1 MLKRA
6 RVYICDHCG
15 AIALEQNNFFVHD
28 TWKSPPEGW
37 RKLGNEDLCP
47 LCAATYRRFKEETIK
62 EKNEHA
68 ET

>member
-15 AIALEQNNFFVHD
+15 AIALEQNNFFMQD
-28 TWKSPPEGW
+28 TWKSAPDDW
-37 RKLGNEDLCP
+37 VKLGDKDLCP
-47 LCAATYRRFKEETIK
+47 ICADAYRKFREETIK

-68 ET
+68 EN